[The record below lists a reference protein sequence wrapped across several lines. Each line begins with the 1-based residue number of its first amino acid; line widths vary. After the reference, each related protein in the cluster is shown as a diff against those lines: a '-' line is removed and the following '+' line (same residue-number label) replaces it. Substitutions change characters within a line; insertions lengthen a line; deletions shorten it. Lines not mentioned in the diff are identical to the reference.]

1 MKKVLLIVLTFATS
15 IMYAQTNSGFKGRV
29 LDETNQPLPGATIYI
44 KSLKT
49 GTSTDNNG
57 YYKLL
62 KIPNGEYSLEVSFIG
77 YQSLEKSIVINNKI
91 VFITIN

>member
-44 KSLKT
+44 KSFIPSKLSKSFQHT
-49 GTSTDNNG
+49 NTFFKLTFYYSPFKFFNKFSFKIIS
-57 YYKLL
+57 YKL
-62 KIPNGEYSLEVSFIG
+62 IF
-77 YQSLEKSIVINNKI
+77 
-91 VFITIN
+91 